1 LMITANRI
9 LEVTPIGDVLDVET
23 IRKHDLNDTDIIAIY
38 IMYLKVCNPAT
49 NPWTLWMDIL
59 PKRLNNILYFTEPE
73 LRHLDGSPIKEQALL
88 IRTQA
93 QYTFQILEKL
103 FEEKQDKLC
112 KITYNDWKW
121 ASSIVTSRK
130 IELID
135 EHSKKF
141 TTLIPYFDFFNHA
154 DFDEEKWS
162 WGYKSDHKFFHVSAI
177 KAVKKG
183 HQIYQTYG
191 PYCNAQLLIDYG
203 FILPK
208 NSYNSVQFEVKY
220 LGIDPKD
227 ELYETKERLLD
238 EIRANPEKLL
248 IMKDSMSSELF
259 SAAQI
264 INGDV
269 DDFTEDGKLEK
280 QLNPVID
287 FYIGQYFQ
295 AVLGHKLEQYP
306 NTLKEDEDLMRTTVY
321 TGMSA
326 RAQMAIAVR
335 AEEKRILHNIV
346 DFYAKKEHTIR
357 SSYLQAKEEANKDE
371 L

>member
-1 LMITANRI
+1 
-9 LEVTPIGDVLDVET
+9 
-23 IRKHDLNDTDIIAIY
+23 
-38 IMYLKVCNPAT
+38 
-49 NPWTLWMDIL
+49 
-59 PKRLNNILYFTEPE
+59 
-73 LRHLDGSPIKEQALL
+73 
-88 IRTQA
+88 
-93 QYTFQILEKL
+93 
-103 FEEKQDKLC
+103 
-112 KITYNDWKW
+112 
-121 ASSIVTSRK
+121 
-130 IELID
+130 
-135 EHSKKF
+135 
-141 TTLIPYFDFFNHA
+141 
-154 DFDEEKWS
+154 
-162 WGYKSDHKFFHVSAI
+162 
-177 KAVKKG
+177 
-183 HQIYQTYG
+183 
-191 PYCNAQLLIDYG
+191 
-203 FILPK
+203 
-208 NSYNSVQFEVKY
+208 VQFEVKY

-227 ELYETKERLLD
+227 ELYETKERLLA
-238 EIRANPEKLL
+238 EIRADPEKLL